1 MSISVGLDISK
12 SKIDV
17 FYADKHSVIINEK
30 SSIEKFFQKLDK
42 TSKIVMEATGKYH
55 RLAHRS
61 LTQLGF
67 EVMVINPYQSK
78 HFAKALNLIC
88 KTDKVDAKMLSMYGE
103 KLDFKV
109 TQCCNEK
116 QEELQDLSRYLD
128 DLQEIRHGLE
138 MRKSESDGFIKE
150 SLETTLLTLKEEI
163 NNTEEKLRTI
173 IKSDGKLNEKLNI
186 LQSIP
191 GVGEKTAIYLI
202 CTLKELGTLNKREIV
217 ALAGLAPIN
226 NDSGNSSGKRHVR
239 GGRRQIRAH
248 LYMPILGAATQHNP
262 KLKKFYTGMVSRNK
276 PKKVALTACMRKL
289 IVWANSMIEAGEYWK
304 EN

>member
-150 SLETTLLTLKEEI
+150 SLETTLLTLKEE
-163 NNTEEKLRTI
+163 
-173 IKSDGKLNEKLNI
+173 
-186 LQSIP
+186 
-191 GVGEKTAIYLI
+191 
-202 CTLKELGTLNKREIV
+202 
-217 ALAGLAPIN
+217 
-226 NDSGNSSGKRHVR
+226 
-239 GGRRQIRAH
+239 
-248 LYMPILGAATQHNP
+248 
-262 KLKKFYTGMVSRNK
+262 
-276 PKKVALTACMRKL
+276 
-289 IVWANSMIEAGEYWK
+289 
-304 EN
+304 